1 MASSQSAFTGSAQ
14 LASMGSAQIVTMGS
28 AQSAFGQSPG
38 RTPSGAK
45 VAKKR
50 ALERQVTIN
59 ADTADE
65 LVRERT
71 ARRTSGASLADG
83 TALPALA
90 KEHCDASVKLLGS
103 KDRLAPARRISI
115 GTACTGSAADL
126 LSFRALEAAFQEHVP
141 DFEVAYEFNCESKP
155 FKRKWG
161 KALHGLCSG
170 EDGDQCCWFC
180 DVDRLCERA
189 AWCDQHNKEC
199 PIPLVDVF
207 ICATSCKDFPGP
219 THRRRSVTRLSLAN
233 PQTRYAVCL
242 RS

>member
-45 VAKKR
+45 VTKR

-83 TALPALA
+83 TALLALA
-90 KEHCDASVKLLGS
+90 KEHCDAFVKRLGS
-103 KDRLAPARRISI
+103 KDRSAPAPRISI

-126 LSFRALEAAFQEHVP
+126 LSFRALEAAFQAHVP
-141 DFEVAYEFNCESKP
+141 GFEVAYEFNCESKP

-161 KALHGLCSG
+161 MALHGLCPG
-170 EDGDQCCWFC
+170 EDGGECCWFC
-180 DVDRLCERA
+180 DADCLCERS
-189 AWCDQHNKEC
+189 AWCDQHNKAC
-199 PIPLVDVF
+199 PVPLVDIFV
-207 ICATSCKDFPGP
+207 CATSCKDFPGP

-233 PQTRYAVCL
+233 LQTRCAVCL